1 MSNSQVGAV
10 ASAAD
15 AAFDSVVDRLRGYLA
30 IPAISC
36 DKERADDVRRLAAK
50 IRDDLIALGME
61 NPRVLDVDGALPL
74 VAAEW
79 TKAGPDKPTI
89 LVYGHLDL
97 QPVKGETW
105 ATPPHEATIRGDR
118 LYARGAADDM
128 GGWLSHLAAI
138 EAYFETTGALP

>member
-1 MSNSQVGAV
+1 MHPSVDAV
-10 ASAAD
+10 AANALAAVP
-15 AAFDSVVDRLRGYLA
+15 ATIERLCGYLR

-36 DKERADDVRRLAAK
+36 DPAHATDVRRLAAK
-50 IRDDLIALGME
+50 VAEDLATLGLDRA
-61 NPRVLDVDGALPL
+61 RVLTLPGALPI

-79 TKAGPDKPTI
+79 LHAGPGRPTI

-105 ATPPHEATIRGDR
+105 TSPPHEPTVRDGR

-128 GGWLSHLAAI
+128 GG
-138 EAYFETTGALP
+138 